1 LNIALHFLPFNGEST
16 NRIISYVGNNMDFQ
30 VESFGIGT
38 GAMVVLGIAYRIYL
52 AVNHHR
58 LRSVCCNCACTSSID
73 VEETTPAKELRI
85 KIPVE
90 KVEMTPV

>member
-1 LNIALHFLPFNGEST
+1 
-16 NRIISYVGNNMDFQ
+16 MDFQ

-58 LRSVCCNCACTSSID
+58 LRSVCCNRACTTSID
-73 VEETTPAKELRI
+73 VEETTPSKDLKI
-85 KIPVE
+85 KIPP
-90 KVEMTPV
+90 VEMTPV